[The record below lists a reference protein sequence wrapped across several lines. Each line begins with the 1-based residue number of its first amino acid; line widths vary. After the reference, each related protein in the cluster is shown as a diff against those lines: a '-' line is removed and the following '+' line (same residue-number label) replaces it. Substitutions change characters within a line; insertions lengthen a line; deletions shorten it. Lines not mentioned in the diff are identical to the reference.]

1 MSTAESREPA
11 PVSSVRALIVILGVS
26 VAILGFLFWLIY
38 FREEAAHTP
47 EWVVYLPGINSLLN
61 SLSAISLVIGVIMI
75 RRQRKRAHIVCMA
88 TALFFSALFLV
99 SYITY
104 HHYAG
109 NTPFPKDLP
118 IRPYYLFILFS
129 HILLSGAIVP
139 LILLTVWFALTGR
152 YERHRKVARWT
163 WPIWLYVSVTG
174 VVVYFMLRYYVH

>member
-1 MSTAESREPA
+1 M
-11 PVSSVRALIVILGVS
+11 ILSAS

-38 FREEAAHTP
+38 FREGAGQKP
-47 EWVVYLPGINSLLN
+47 EWVVYLPGVNSILN
-61 SLSAISLVIGVIMI
+61 SLCATCLVIGVIMI
-75 RRQRKRAHIVCMA
+75 RCGRKRAHIACMA
-88 TALFFSALFLV
+88 SALFFSALFLV

-129 HILLSGAIVP
+129 HILLSGVMVP

-174 VVVYFMLRYYVH
+174 VVVYFMLRHYVH